1 MSKPTR
7 PEWIFLGDAGYGR
20 EILGP
25 DPDEAKAYMDALEAE
40 LRIYADAYT
49 EADERISELEAEN
62 LQWVRES
69 EIAEAR
75 IAELE
80 AEVERYKFIAASGAR
95 DFEIQRERIAELE
108 AENAELRDQRGHNH
122 YMLTQAV
129 EFLRRYLNDKFYAD
143 VAEFLSEMEDTDG
156 QD

>member
-1 MSKPTR
+1 MSDDQVDTLVDS
-7 PEWIFLGDAGYGR
+7 IDV
-20 EILGP
+20 
-25 DPDEAKAYMDALEAE
+25 
-40 LRIYADAYT
+40 LR
-49 EADERISELEAEN
+49 
-62 LQWVRES
+62 
-69 EIAEAR
+69 AR

-80 AEVERYKFIAASGAR
+80 ALRDHDHCLMEKLEAEVERYRFIAASGAR

>member
-1 MSKPTR
+1 MSEVKR
-7 PEWIFLGDAGYGR
+7 PM
-20 EILGP
+20 
-25 DPDEAKAYMDALEAE
+25 K
-40 LRIYADAYT
+40 
-49 EADERISELEAEN
+49 
-62 LQWVRES
+62 
-69 EIAEAR
+69 
-75 IAELE
+75 
-80 AEVERYKFIAASGAR
+80 RYKVWKEDGPVGWSAVTDAEPGDILILASCF
-95 DFEIQRERIAELE
+95 DELQ

>member
-1 MSKPTR
+1 MSDDQVDTLVDS
-7 PEWIFLGDAGYGR
+7 IDV
-20 EILGP
+20 
-25 DPDEAKAYMDALEAE
+25 
-40 LRIYADAYT
+40 LR
-49 EADERISELEAEN
+49 
-62 LQWVRES
+62 
-69 EIAEAR
+69 AR

-80 AEVERYKFIAASGAR
+80 ALRDHDHCLMEKLEAEVERCRFIAASGAR

-108 AENAELRDQRGHNH
+108 AENADVRHKNHTLFDEVEKEREENAELRDQRGHNH